1 MSTEGGGYR
10 GHGGDAPHFQE
21 TNPMRTA
28 ARGDQR
34 MTITLP
40 WPPAILSPNQRPHWS
55 AKSRAAASYRA
66 ECFWSTKA
74 AQTGLLPLKQA
85 PLDLRVIFCAPNTR
99 KRDRDNLL
107 ASIKAGLDG
116 MAQALGIDDSL
127 FARVTI
133 EMGPVIKCGE
143 VRITLQE
150 IA

>member
-1 MSTEGGGYR
+1 
-10 GHGGDAPHFQE
+10 
-21 TNPMRTA
+21 
-28 ARGDQR
+28 

-55 AKSRAAASYRA
+55 AKSRAAAAYRA
-66 ECFWSTKA
+66 ECFWATKS
-74 AQTGLLPLKQA
+74 AQTATLKQG
-85 PLDLRVIFCAPNTR
+85 PLDLRVIFCAPNKR